1 MPDVITGSRE
11 RRALARWDNEGG
23 ALANGNVMFM
33 SETRGRLDNL
43 VDPLASASATAV
55 EDIVTHLPMILR
67 PDPARVVIRPFVPA
81 DDPAPRD
88 RPRAQRI
95 ADRVL
100 ALNTTELG
108 IELDRI
114 TNSLSERHHDL
125 ENVFLRRYHDVNGLL
140 IDHCAI
146 NHAQSLLIGA
156 YFSEEYAFEGAALL
170 NPSIVAHPDQ
180 SGMTQGDVRFVLSL
194 RGVGEGHVSSV
205 TFRTGICGA
214 DGSITLNTPGLQTI
228 TPRIEMI
235 PGGTPDDPGVRLSCD
250 NDHDLSQTVI
260 FPVTSNQ
267 RHGIEDMR
275 LVRFTDDDDNITY
288 YGTYTAFS
296 GDAIRQEILRT
307 TDFKTFELTALRGDA
322 AKGKGMALFPRR
334 IDGRYAMLG
343 RQDHENISLLTSTDL
358 YDWQGGATIV
368 SPHWPWEYVQIGN
381 CGSPIEIDEGWL
393 VITHGVGAVRN
404 YCIGVCLLDRKD
416 PSKLLARTTY
426 PLIRPSPDERYGYV
440 PNIAYTCGA
449 IVHGR
454 TLVLPYALAD
464 SFATFATLPLDRLL
478 AEML

>member
-1 MPDVITGSRE
+1 MSQPDIMTY
-11 RRALARWDNEGG
+11 
-23 ALANGNVMFM
+23 
-33 SETRGRLDNL
+33 
-43 VDPLASASATAV
+43 
-55 EDIVTHLPMILR
+55 LPIILR
-67 PDPARVVIRPFVPA
+67 PDPSRVVIRPFVPA

-100 ALNTTELG
+100 ALNTTDLGVELG
-108 IELDRI
+108 RV
-114 TNSLSERHHDL
+114 TAFLSERHSGL
-125 ENVFLRRYHDVNGLL
+125 EDIFLRRYHDVDGLL

-146 NHAQSLLIGA
+146 SHEQSLLIGA

-170 NPSIVAHPDQ
+170 NPSIVHHPDQ
-180 SGMTQGDVRFVLSL
+180 AGMQHDEVRFVLSL

-205 TFRTGICGA
+205 TFRTGICKG
-214 DGSITLNTPGLQTI
+214 DGSIILDTPGLQTI

-235 PGGTPDDPGVRLSCD
+235 PGGTPDDPGVRLFCD

-260 FPVTSNQ
+260 FPITAHQ

-275 LVRFTDDDDNITY
+275 LVCFTDDDGNITY

-296 GDAIRQEILRT
+296 GQAIRQEILRT

-322 AKGKGMALFPRR
+322 SNGKGMALFPRR

-343 RQDHENISLLTSTDL
+343 RQDHENIWLLTSNDL
-358 YDWQGGATIV
+358 YEWQGGASIV
-368 SPHWPWEYVQIGN
+368 TPRWPWEYVQIGN
-381 CGSPIEIDEGWL
+381 CGPPIEIDEGWL
-393 VITHGVGAVRN
+393 VITHGVGPVRN
-404 YCIGVCLLDRKD
+404 YCIGACLLERND

-426 PLIRPSPDERYGYV
+426 PLIRPSPEQRYGYV

-449 IVHGR
+449 MVHGR

-464 SFATFATLPLDRLL
+464 SFTTFATVALDRLL
-478 AEML
+478 AEMN